1 MASWDCYIC
10 NTVIFLLDLVGVL
23 DENGKFLL
31 AAKRSRRMAHTEYAI
46 FMDSRNF
53 SRSSTGYIGKL
64 R

>member
-1 MASWDCYIC
+1 MYIC
-10 NTVIFLLDLVGVL
+10 NTVIFLLDLVAVL

-31 AAKRSRRMAHTEYAI
+31 AAKRSLRMAHTEYAI

-53 SRSSTGYIGKL
+53 SRASTGYIGKL